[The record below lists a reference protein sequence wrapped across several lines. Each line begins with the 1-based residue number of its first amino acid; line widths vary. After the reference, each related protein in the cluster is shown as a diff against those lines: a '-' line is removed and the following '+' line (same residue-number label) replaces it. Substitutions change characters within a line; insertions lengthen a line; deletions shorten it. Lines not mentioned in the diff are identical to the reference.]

1 MTKSDLIEQVAT
13 QLNLPKGK
21 AELIINCIFD
31 SMEESLR
38 DGHRIEIRGF
48 GSFEIRRYKAYEG
61 RNPRTG
67 DPVGVHPKRLPFF
80 KVGKELKER
89 VNAGGAEV
97 RVVPAAA
104 PAPAAPAAKDAKAV
118 AAAVKAAPATAKA
131 APPAPVTAKAAPAA
145 PAAPAPAPVAAKAA
159 PVAAKAA
166 PVVVKAAPA
175 APAPVAVKAAPAAP
189 AVAPAAAVKPAAVV
203 AAPVVAAPAPAV
215 AATPAAVKPKKK
227 SDAKPKV

>member
-131 APPAPVTAKAAPAA
+131 APVTAKAAPAA
-145 PAAPAPAPVAAKAA
+145 PAAPAPAPAAAKAA

-166 PVVVKAAPA
+166 PVAVKAAPA
-175 APAPVAVKAAPAAP
+175 APAPAAVKAAPAAP

-203 AAPVVAAPAPAV
+203 AAPAVAAPAPAV